1 MFEGKAELFI
11 RRWEPSFIPKLR
23 KVAALEKGVVSSLLD
38 QEGEQNDGKQSSFF
52 QHFASTSCV
61 HVYVWVGDMGANVCT
76 TLVRGNL
83 TCLEKFNE

>member
-38 QEGEQNDGKQSSFF
+38 QEGEQNDVKQSSFF
-52 QHFASTSCV
+52 PTLCLYFLCTCICV
-61 HVYVWVGDMGANVCT
+61 GGGYGG
-76 TLVRGNL
+76 
-83 TCLEKFNE
+83 